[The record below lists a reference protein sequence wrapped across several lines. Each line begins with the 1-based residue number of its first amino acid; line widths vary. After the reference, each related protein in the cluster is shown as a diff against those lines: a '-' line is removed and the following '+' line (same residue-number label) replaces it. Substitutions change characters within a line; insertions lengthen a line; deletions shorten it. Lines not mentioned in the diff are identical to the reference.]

1 MALYGTE
8 GIVLGARSWGEADKV
23 MTIFTRERGL
33 VRAAAFGCRR
43 PRSPLAGA
51 MQMFV
56 HADLQFAEG
65 GRLETVKTASVRA
78 HHAKLSL
85 DLTALA
91 YATFVA
97 EVIREFMPEGIAD
110 EAFFDRL
117 SAILT
122 AFETRNPRVTALAA
136 VLQTLAA
143 AGLQQSY
150 ERCLHCGTE
159 IDGDAFFLAREG
171 GALCADC
178 RTEDSAA
185 FSAELRALLV
195 TLEQLDWQYPP
206 SLQLRGGTLMAA
218 ESLVL
223 AHVQELVGHP
233 LRSLSFLAQLG

>member
-8 GIVLGARSWGEADKV
+8 GVVLGARSWGEADKV

-178 RTEDSAA
+178 RTEDSTD

-195 TLEQLDWQYPP
+195 TLEQLDWQHPP

>member
-1 MALYGTE
+1 MALYPAE
-8 GIVLGARSWGEADKV
+8 GIVLGTRSWGEADKV

-178 RTEDSAA
+178 RTEDSTD

-195 TLEQLDWQYPP
+195 TLEQLDWQHPP

>member
-8 GIVLGARSWGEADKV
+8 GVVLGARSWGEADKV

-91 YATFVA
+91 YATFVS

-178 RTEDSAA
+178 RTEDSAD
-185 FSAELRALLV
+185 FSAELRVLLV
-195 TLEQLDWQYPP
+195 TLEQLDWQHPP

>member
-1 MALYGTE
+1 MALYAAE

-23 MTIFTRERGL
+23 MTIFTREHGI

-97 EVIREFMPEGIAD
+97 EVIREFMPEGITDA
-110 EAFFDRL
+110 AFFDRL
-117 SAILT
+117 AAILT

-143 AGLQQSY
+143 AGLQQTY
-150 ERCLHCGTE
+150 ERCLHCGAVIE
-159 IDGDAFFLAREG
+159 GDAFFHARENG
-171 GALCADC
+171 VLCIDC
-178 RTEDSAA
+178 RTEDAA
-185 FSAELRALLV
+185 SFSEELRLLLV
-195 TLEQLDWQYPP
+195 ALEQLDWAQPP
-206 SLQLRGGTLMAA
+206 ALQLRGGTLMAA

-233 LRSLSFLAQLG
+233 LRSLSFLSQLG

>member
-8 GIVLGARSWGEADKV
+8 GVVLGARSWGEADKV

-150 ERCLHCGTE
+150 EHCLHCGTE

-178 RTEDSAA
+178 RTEDSTD

-195 TLEQLDWQYPP
+195 TLEQLDWQHPP

-223 AHVQELVGHP
+223 VHVQELVGHP

>member
-8 GIVLGARSWGEADKV
+8 GVVLGARSWGEADKV

-178 RTEDSAA
+178 RTEDSTD

>member
-178 RTEDSAA
+178 RTEDSTD

-195 TLEQLDWQYPP
+195 TLEQLDWQHPP

-223 AHVQELVGHP
+223 VHVQELVGHP

>member
-91 YATFVA
+91 YATFIA

-178 RTEDSAA
+178 RTEDSAD
-185 FSAELRALLV
+185 FSAELRVLLV
-195 TLEQLDWQYPP
+195 TLEQLDWQHPP

-223 AHVQELVGHP
+223 VHVQELVGHP

>member
-1 MALYGTE
+1 MALYAAE

-33 VRAAAFGCRR
+33 LRAAAFGCRR

-56 HADLQFAEG
+56 HADLQLAEG
-65 GRLETVKTASVRA
+65 GRLETVKTASVRV

-91 YATFVA
+91 YATFAA
-97 EVIREFMPEGIAD
+97 EVIREFLPEGIAD
-110 EAFFDRL
+110 NAFFDRL
-117 SAILT
+117 SAI
-122 AFETRNPRVTALAA
+122 
-136 VLQTLAA
+136 QTLAA

-150 ERCLHCGTE
+150 ERCLHCGAE
-159 IDGDAFFLAREG
+159 IVGDACFSVREG
-171 GALCADC
+171 GVLCPDCSSADA
-178 RTEDSAA
+178 TA
-185 FSAELRALLV
+185 FSEELRRLLV
-195 TLEQLDWQYPP
+195 GLENFDWEKPA

-218 ESLVL
+218 ESIVL

-233 LRSLSFLAQLG
+233 LRSLTFLAQLGGVL

>member
-1 MALYGTE
+1 MALYAAE
-8 GIVLGARSWGEADKV
+8 GIVLGTRSWGEADKV

-178 RTEDSAA
+178 RMEDSTD

-195 TLEQLDWQYPP
+195 TLEQLDWQHPP